1 MKHKQVIFG
10 LFVIVAL
17 IQLFVPLKMI
27 LKYEEVLQNGK
38 VYKFR
43 TAPIDPNDPFRGK
56 YIRLKFD
63 DAISTYQSNKEWK
76 GHEKA
81 FVLLDQDRDGF
92 AIVKDISIDRP
103 INTNNYV
110 KADIYLAY
118 GLQNQNQIRINYPF
132 DKFYMEETKAQPA
145 EKIYMESVG
154 ESHKKPA
161 YALVAINKGR
171 GVIKDVIIDGRSVKD
186 IVGNNQ
192 NMSK

>member
-56 YIRLKFD
+56 YISLNFD
-63 DAISTYQSNKEWK
+63 DAITTYQSDKQWYN
-76 GHEKA
+76 HEKA

-92 AIVKDISIDRP
+92 AIVKNISIDRP

-118 GLQNQNQIRINYPF
+118 GLKNQNQIRINYPF

-186 IVGNNQ
+186 ITVNNQ
-192 NMSK
+192 KMSK